1 MNWRA
6 MAYSSETRG
15 FLPPVND
22 AERLCMKR
30 VADQI
35 HAVKQTETA
44 RTTTFLNERE
54 QILAIAQLN
63 RNGHKEYIFEGGYP
77 EAERKMLCIFSDA
90 LPENAFSIVS
100 IFIAVRGGAVL
111 THRDYLGALMALQIK
126 REQIGD
132 ILTSETGATVFLT
145 SKMATFVCDTLCEI
159 GRFSATVTRI
169 ELPLAPQTAQEPAWL
184 TATVSSLRLDALL
197 AAMLKTSRS
206 VAAEYIRTKAVMIN
220 HVETTDIHGAVYA
233 GDIFSVRGKGKYK
246 LCEISGKSK
255 KDRTFVSYIQY

>member
-1 MNWRA
+1 
-6 MAYSSETRG
+6 MAYSSESRG
-15 FLPPVND
+15 FLPPNND
-22 AERLCMKR
+22 AERLCVKR

-35 HAVKQTETA
+35 RAVRQTGIA
-44 RTTTFLNERE
+44 RTTLFLNDRE
-54 QILAIAQLN
+54 QLLATAQLN
-63 RNGHKEYIFEGGYP
+63 HDAEKNYVFDGGYP
-77 EAERKMLCIFSDA
+77 DAERKMLSVFENE
-90 LPENAFSIVS
+90 LPENAFPI
-100 IFIAVRGGAVL
+100 IALAIAVRGDASL

-132 ILTSETGATVFLT
+132 ILLDDTGAHVLIA
-145 SKMATFVCDTLCEI
+145 SKMADFVCDNLFEI
-159 GRFSATVTRI
+159 GRFSATVTRANTADLSKSAG
-169 ELPLAPQTAQEPAWL
+169 EMLPI

-206 VAAEYIRTKAVMIN
+206 TAAELIRAKAVMIN
-220 HVETTDIHGAVYA
+220 HVETVDLHSAVYA